1 MYVVILYHHD
11 RMRRG
16 RTVMRVHCV
25 YGDPPFNSRQEATV
39 WALQNLA
46 ADATWSVEPLI
57 DHVIAAPIKQKR
69 S

>member
-1 MYVVILYHHD
+1 
-11 RMRRG
+11 
-16 RTVMRVHCV
+16 MRVHCV